1 MPENNL
7 TSNFKDIAKK
17 YGPYALLAS
26 LAAGAGNTYLA
37 YKAKPANETA
47 KQRRNRL
54 LKAFLLPTLTT
65 ALGSAALGLSAATF
79 KSDLTPESAKKLNEV
94 EKKLNPASNK
104 VTEGLLTQAGSIATP
119 ALATA
124 AGAGAGYKMVG
135 KPVAHTIKE
144 FGPIARSITRGAV
157 GNTAK
162 ALLKVKN
169 KKIRSIGHLLRL
181 LTPKAKATNPE
192 AFDIYVAPIIGAG
205 TGVAGGA
212 MGLGAER
219 AAENYLK
226 DFAFGEERPVIT
238 QSDLDK
244 F

>member
-1 MPENNL
+1 
-7 TSNFKDIAKK
+7 
-17 YGPYALLAS
+17 
-26 LAAGAGNTYLA
+26 
-37 YKAKPANETA
+37 
-47 KQRRNRL
+47 
-54 LKAFLLPTLTT
+54 
-65 ALGSAALGLSAATF
+65 
-79 KSDLTPESAKKLNEV
+79 
-94 EKKLNPASNK
+94 
-104 VTEGLLTQAGSIATP
+104 
-119 ALATA
+119 
-124 AGAGAGYKMVG
+124 MVG

-144 FGPIARSITRGAV
+144 FGPITRSTTRGTV
-157 GNTAK
+157 RGFAK
-162 ALLKVKN
+162 LLSKVKN
-169 KKIRSIGHLLRL
+169 KKIRALARILEWKA
-181 LTPKAKATNPE
+181 PKAKATNPE